1 MKNFLKRS
9 VLPLMLLAM
18 AFLMPPVQTQAQTS
32 LISTNNGTVLDTV
45 TNTGVR
51 IMATKFTGFRETITA
66 VILITKLTGTQ
77 GGTMVPVGSNDGVT
91 YSDISQISK
100 DTVTV
105 GTGATVTKAYSF
117 ARGYQWYGV
126 QWTGT
131 GTMAST
137 IQGKAI
143 ARKQTD

>member
-1 MKNFLKRS
+1 MKNYLKRS
-9 VLPLMLLAM
+9 LLLVSVLAM
-18 AFLMPPVQTQAQTS
+18 AFMTHAQTS
-32 LISTNNGTVLDTV
+32 LLSNTSGGSLDTV

-51 IMATKFTGFRETITA
+51 VMATKFTGFKETITA
-66 VILITKLTGTQ
+66 VVLITKISGTQ

-91 YSDISQISK
+91 FTDISQLNK

-105 GTGATVTKAYSF
+105 ANVATVTKAYSF

-131 GTMAST
+131 GTMASS

>member
-1 MKNFLKRS
+1 MKKFLKRS
-9 VLPLMLLAM
+9 LLLFSVLAM
-18 AFLMPPVQTQAQTS
+18 AFIAPAQTS
-32 LISTNNGTVLDTV
+32 LLSNTSGGSLDTV

-51 IMATKFTGFRETITA
+51 VMATKFTGFRETITA
-66 VILITKLTGTQ
+66 IVLITKISGTQ

-91 YSDISQISK
+91 FTDISQATK

-105 GTGATVTKAYSF
+105 ANAATVTKAYSF
-117 ARGYQWYGV
+117 QRGYQWYGV

-131 GTMAST
+131 GTMAGS

>member
-1 MKNFLKRS
+1 MKSFIKRS
-9 VLPLMLLAM
+9 LLLFSVLAM
-18 AFLMPPVQTQAQTS
+18 AFVTQAQTS
-32 LISTNNGTVLDTV
+32 LISTNNSTALDTV

-51 IMATKFTGFRETITA
+51 IMSTKFTGFRETITA
-66 VILITKLTGTQ
+66 VILITKISGTQ
-77 GGTMVPVGSNDGVT
+77 GGSMVPVGSNDGVT
-91 YSDISQISK
+91 YTDISQVTK

-117 ARGYQWYGV
+117 ARGYQYYGV